1 MNFMNLLSNRKSDF
15 TKFERQTMGLSPIN
29 KEAFAKMAGCGH
41 RVVSI
46 VPTDPSRFVV
56 NTGCNSRE
64 PGSKFCKGLME
75 FSITPFGANLIQG
88 QFSHDDLCFVGPN
101 YESGEIEPIEGDNNS
116 YSAIISNAKQ
126 VANSTLLW
134 PGDDD
139 FHQPP
144 SELNPISPSN
154 NAIAKRVINDLERLE
169 THLRIQSDNP
179 GVFEGFTDYF

>member
-1 MNFMNLLSNRKSDF
+1 MNFMNLLSNSTSDI

-29 KEAFAKMAGCGH
+29 KDAFAKMAGCGH

-46 VPTDPSRFVV
+46 ETTRPSRFVV
-56 NTGCNSRE
+56 DTGCNSRE
-64 PGSKFCKGLME
+64 PGSKFCKGFME

-88 QFSHDDLCFVGPN
+88 QFKHHESCFVGSN

-116 YSAIISNAKQ
+116 YPTIINDAKQ
-126 VANSTLLW
+126 VANSALLW

-144 SELNPISPSN
+144 SELNPISRSN
-154 NAIAKRVINDLERLE
+154 KAIAKQVIKDLEKLE
-169 THLRIQSDNP
+169 THLRIQPDNP